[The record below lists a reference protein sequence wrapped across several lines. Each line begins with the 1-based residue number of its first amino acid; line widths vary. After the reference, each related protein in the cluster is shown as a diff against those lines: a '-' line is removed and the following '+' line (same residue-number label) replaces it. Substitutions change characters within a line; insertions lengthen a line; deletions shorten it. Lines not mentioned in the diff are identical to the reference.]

1 MKVIRLSASNVLRLK
16 AVEVEPAGTVQIV
29 AGKNGAGKSSLLNAL
44 YLALAGGQASR
55 EIAKP
60 VREGEEWAE
69 VQLDLG
75 SLIVTRTWDD
85 KGKTTLTVKAAD
97 GGNYKSPQTLLDQLI
112 GKLSFDPLAFTRLS
126 AREQREALLDLLGL
140 DFTEADAERQRLYDL
155 RTDTGRRAH
164 AFGEVPKLPKGAPID
179 EVSASSILDRIRA
192 ASDLESKARSFDRQI
207 QEREQRIELTLSRL
221 EDLRSQIASLEDEA
235 TGHKDSIAQLTD
247 ARNGLPEPED
257 GAALQAELAQV
268 EDRNK
273 AARDN
278 RRILEAA
285 EQQNA
290 LQEEYAAFGRQI
302 EGLDRAKADAIAAAE
317 MPVAGLGFDES
328 GVTFGGVPFG
338 QASSAEQIRVS
349 LAMAM
354 ALNPTLRV
362 IRIMDGS
369 LLDADSMAAIRAA
382 AEEHDVQVWIEV
394 VGDGDGD
401 PATIVIDD
409 GEIVR

>member
-207 QEREQRIELTLSRL
+207 QEREQRIELILSRL

-235 TGHKDSIAQLTD
+235 TGHKNSIAQLTD

>member
-55 EIAKP
+55 EITKP

-164 AFGEVPKLPKGAPID
+164 AFGEVPKLLKGAPID

-207 QEREQRIELTLSRL
+207 QEREQRIELILSRL

-235 TGHKDSIAQLTD
+235 TGHKNSIAQLTD

-369 LLDADSMAAIRAA
+369 LLDSDSMAAIRAA

>member
-16 AVEVEPAGTVQIV
+16 AVEVEPAGTVQII

-179 EVSASSILDRIRA
+179 EVSASSILDRIRT
-192 ASDLESKARSFDRQI
+192 ASDLESKARGFDRQI
-207 QEREQRIELTLSRL
+207 QEREQRIELILSRL
-221 EDLRSQIASLEDEA
+221 EDLRSQIDALEDEA
-235 TGHKDSIAQLTD
+235 TGHKNSIAQLTD